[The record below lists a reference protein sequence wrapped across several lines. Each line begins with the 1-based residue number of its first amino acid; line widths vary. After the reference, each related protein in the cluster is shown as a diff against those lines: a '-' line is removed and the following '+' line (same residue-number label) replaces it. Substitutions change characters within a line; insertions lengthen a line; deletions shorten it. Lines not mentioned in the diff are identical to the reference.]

1 MSMACFQVRNM
12 MAVLFHVGRGL
23 EEPSLVGK
31 LLDVSTMP
39 GKPQYTMSPDQPLLL
54 YHAAYDS
61 DDLRMQYSAST
72 LPHTLPWHAGSGG
85 IVVCLLVLTR
95 ATLSESLA
103 TTVSTLEAQWSELTM
118 KAAMI
123 RNCLDTVRDF
133 PVSSGANAIA
143 NAAKNLRTRV
153 EGDGAA
159 TLARIQALEAAPPV
173 TWGQVSDELQLDV
186 NVEYPVL
193 GRYKPVLDRKRG
205 GECAALACACQYV
218 GLAALTIVDGCGV
231 CGLCWLQSR
240 TR

>member
-1 MSMACFQVRNM
+1 MCACRCS
-12 MAVLFHVGRGL
+12 H
-23 EEPSLVGK
+23 
-31 LLDVSTMP
+31 
-39 GKPQYTMSPDQPLLL
+39 
-54 YHAAYDS
+54 
-61 DDLRMQYSAST
+61 
-72 LPHTLPWHAGSGG
+72 
-85 IVVCLLVLTR
+85 

-159 TLARIQALEAAPPV
+159 TLARIEALEAAPPV
-173 TWGQVSDELQLDV
+173 TWGQVSDDLQLDA